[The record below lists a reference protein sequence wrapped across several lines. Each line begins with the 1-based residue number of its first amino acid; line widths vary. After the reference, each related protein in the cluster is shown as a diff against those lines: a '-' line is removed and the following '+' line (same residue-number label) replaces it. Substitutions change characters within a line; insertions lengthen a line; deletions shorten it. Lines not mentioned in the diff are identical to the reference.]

1 MRVVRSFILTALA
14 FMFAGAAHAADV
26 TVRVTN
32 TAGAPVENA
41 VVTFVPTVRPSA
53 PIRFSWQ
60 YQVAQRNL
68 QFEPYIL
75 IAPVGADVR
84 FPNLDRVRHHVYSFS
99 DGNRFELEL
108 YGRDE
113 TRSHRFTR
121 AGVAAVGC
129 NIHDQ
134 MQAYIIIVDTPYV
147 GRTDASGVTTI
158 SGASG
163 AGELR
168 VWHADLRVRGGW
180 MTRAATLPATGTVQ
194 QAFTL
199 QLRAASGHAH

>member
-1 MRVVRSFILTALA
+1 MRSLLISA
-14 FMFAGAAHAADV
+14 FVLFFAGAAHAADV
-26 TVRVTN
+26 TLRVTN
-32 TAGAPVENA
+32 AAGAPVENA
-41 VVTFVPTVRPSA
+41 VVTFAPTTPVTT

-134 MQAYIIIVDTPYV
+134 MQAYIVIVDTPYV
-147 GRTDASGVTTI
+147 GRTDANGVATI

-168 VWHADLRVRGGW
+168 VWHADLRTRTGW
-180 MTRAATLPATGTVQ
+180 MTRAITLPATGAVQ
-194 QAFTL
+194 QSFTL
-199 QLRAASGHAH
+199 QLRAPAGHAH